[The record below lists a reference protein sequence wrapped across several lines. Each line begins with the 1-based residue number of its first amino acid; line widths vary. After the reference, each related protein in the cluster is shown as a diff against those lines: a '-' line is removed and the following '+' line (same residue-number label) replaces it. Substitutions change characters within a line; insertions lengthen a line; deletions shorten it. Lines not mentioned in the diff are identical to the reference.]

1 MFERIIE
8 IIVFV
13 IGELQKSKDISD
25 IDVNKL
31 KDLGYT
37 ASEISTAFSW
47 LVDRVEFSDDMFS
60 EDFETSHRSFR
71 VLHEAE
77 KDLFSRDAWGEL
89 IQLQMLGVIE
99 NHTVETIIERA
110 MMSGDKVI
118 DSKLLNSILAN
129 ILFNPMEDTSRSTR
143 VMLKGNETIN

>member
-47 LVDRVEFSDDMFS
+47 LVDRVEFSEELFT
-60 EDFETSHRSFR
+60 EDFESSQRSFR
-71 VLHEAE
+71 IFHEAE
-77 KDLFSRDAWGEL
+77 KELFTKDAWGEL
-89 IQLQMLGVIE
+89 IQLQMLGVVE

-110 MMSGDKVI
+110 MMSGNKVI

-129 ILFNPMEDTSRSTR
+129 VLFNPVETSGSTR